1 VPIHDQSYRRYVGT
15 RESVDRAWLVIA
27 RTGIAQ
33 YARRRPM
40 IGLLFFASLQLVV
53 RLVLFYL
60 HDTVGQSLGA
70 ASAVLA
76 PSAETFRAFIEQQNF
91 FVFLIAV
98 YVGSGLIAQ
107 DRRANALQIY
117 LSKPLTRLDYVAGKM
132 AILATFLLVVTWVPA
147 MLLLF
152 GQMILS
158 GSFAFARANL
168 ILFPAIT
175 LFSFLEVFV
184 VCCAV
189 LALSSLTTSTRY
201 VAVMFAGVMFF
212 SEAVYGTLRLITGS
226 TAVSWVSFTGSL
238 AQVGDFIFRQ
248 PLRYQTP
255 VAVSIIV
262 LAALVAVSL
271 SVLER
276 RVRGVEVVA

>member
-1 VPIHDQSYRRYVGT
+1 VPIHDQSYRRYGGE
-15 RESVDRAWLVIA
+15 RQPAQRAWLVIA
-27 RTGIAQ
+27 KSGIQ
-33 YARRRPM
+33 QFLRKRPM
-40 IGLLFFASLQLVV
+40 IGILFGSQIALMV
-53 RLVLFYL
+53 RLVAFYL
-60 HDTVGQSLGA
+60 SESITQAQALLG
-70 ASAVLA
+70 
-76 PSAETFRAFIEQQNF
+76 PSAKTFRDFLEQQNF

-107 DRRANALQIY
+107 DRKANALQIY
-117 LSKPLTRLDYVAGKM
+117 LSKPLTRLDYIAGKM
-132 AILATFLLVVTWVPA
+132 TILGAFLLFVTWLPA
-147 MLLLF
+147 MLLLL
-152 GQMILS
+152 GQILLS
-158 GSFAFARANL
+158 GSLDFARNNA

-175 LFSFLEVFV
+175 LFSFLEVFI

-212 SEAVYGTLRLITGS
+212 SDAIYGTLRMVTGS

-238 AQVGDFIFRQ
+238 AQVGDAIFRQ
-248 PLRYQTP
+248 PLRYTTP
-255 VAVSIIV
+255 VAVSFIV
-262 LAALVAVSL
+262 LLALVAVSI

>member
-1 VPIHDQSYRRYVGT
+1 VPIHDQSYRRYGGA
-15 RESVDRAWLVIA
+15 RQPAQRAWLVIA
-27 RTGIAQ
+27 KSGINQ
-33 YARRRPM
+33 FVRKRPM
-40 IGLLFFASLQLVV
+40 IGILFGSWIQLMV
-53 RLVLFYL
+53 RLAMFYVSESV
-60 HDTVGQSLGA
+60 TQ
-70 ASAVLA
+70 ASALLG
-76 PSAETFRAFIEQQNF
+76 PKPETFREFLEQQNF

-107 DRRANALQIY
+107 DRKANALQIY
-117 LSKPLTRLDYVAGKM
+117 LSKPLTRLDYIAGKM
-132 AILATFLLVVTWVPA
+132 TILATFLLFVTFLPA
-147 MLLLF
+147 MLLLI
-152 GQMILS
+152 GQILLS
-158 GSFAFARANL
+158 GSLDFARTNL

-175 LFSFLEVFV
+175 VFSFLEVFI

-212 SEAVYGTLRLITGS
+212 SEAIYGTLRMVTGS

-238 AQVGDFIFRQ
+238 AQVGDAIFRL
-248 PLRYQTP
+248 PLRYTTP
-255 VAVSIIV
+255 VAVSFIV

>member
-1 VPIHDQSYRRYVGT
+1 VPIHDQSYRRYGGE
-15 RESVDRAWLVIA
+15 RQPAQRAWLVIA
-27 RTGIAQ
+27 KSGIQ
-33 YARRRPM
+33 QFLRKRPM
-40 IGLLFFASLQLVV
+40 IGILFGSQIALMV
-53 RLVLFYL
+53 RLVAFYL
-60 HDTVGQSLGA
+60 SESITQAQALLG
-70 ASAVLA
+70 
-76 PSAETFRAFIEQQNF
+76 PSAKTFRDFLEQQNF

-107 DRRANALQIY
+107 DRKANALQIY
-117 LSKPLTRLDYVAGKM
+117 LSKPLTRLDYIAGKM
-132 AILATFLLVVTWVPA
+132 AILGTFLLFVTWLPA
-147 MLLLF
+147 MLLLL
-152 GQMILS
+152 GQILLS
-158 GSFAFARANL
+158 GSFEFARANL
-168 ILFPAIT
+168 ILFPAVT
-175 LFSFLEVFV
+175 VFSFLEVFI

-212 SEAVYGTLRLITGS
+212 SEAIYGTLRMVTGS

-248 PLRYQTP
+248 PLRYTTP
-255 VAVSIIV
+255 VAVSFIV
-262 LAALVAVSL
+262 LLALVAVSI

>member
-1 VPIHDQSYRRYVGT
+1 MVRLALFYVS
-15 RESVDRAWLVIA
+15 ESVSQTA
-27 RTGIAQ
+27 
-33 YARRRPM
+33 
-40 IGLLFFASLQLVV
+40 GLLGPTAKV
-53 RLVLFYL
+53 
-60 HDTVGQSLGA
+60 
-70 ASAVLA
+70 
-76 PSAETFRAFIEQQNF
+76 FRDFLEQQNF
-91 FVFLIAV
+91 FVFLLAV

-107 DRRANALQIY
+107 DRKANALQIY
-117 LSKPLTRLDYVAGKM
+117 LSKPLTRLDYIAGKM
-132 AILATFLLVVTWVPA
+132 AILATFLLFVTWIPA
-147 MLLLF
+147 MLLLV
-152 GQMILS
+152 GQILLS
-158 GSFAFARANL
+158 GSFEFARTNI

-175 LFSFLEVFV
+175 VFSFVEVFI

-212 SEAVYGTLRLITGS
+212 SDAIFGTLRMVTGS

-238 AQVGDFIFRQ
+238 AQVGDAIFRQ
-248 PLRYQTP
+248 PLRYTTP
-255 VAVSIIV
+255 VAVSFIV

>member
-1 VPIHDQSYRRYVGT
+1 VPIHDQSYRRYGGA
-15 RESVDRAWLVIA
+15 RQPAQRAWLVIA
-27 RTGIAQ
+27 RSGIKGFL
-33 YARRRPM
+33 RRRPM
-40 IGLLFFASLQLVV
+40 IGILFGSWIQLMV
-53 RLVLFYL
+53 RLAMFYVSESVAQTAGL
-60 HDTVGQSLGA
+60 LGPTA
-70 ASAVLA
+70 KV
-76 PSAETFRAFIEQQNF
+76 FRDFLEQQNF
-91 FVFLIAV
+91 FVFLLAV

-107 DRRANALQIY
+107 DRKANALQIY
-117 LSKPLTRLDYVAGKM
+117 LSKPLTRLDYIAGKM
-132 AILATFLLVVTWVPA
+132 AILATFLLFVTWVPA
-147 MLLLF
+147 MLLLV
-152 GQMILS
+152 GQILLS
-158 GSFAFARANL
+158 GSFEFARTNI

-175 LFSFLEVFV
+175 VFSFVEVFI

-212 SEAVYGTLRLITGS
+212 SDAIFGTLRMVTGS

-238 AQVGDFIFRQ
+238 AQVGDAIFRQ
-248 PLRYQTP
+248 PLRYTTP
-255 VAVSIIV
+255 VAVSFIV

>member
-1 VPIHDQSYRRYVGT
+1 VPIHDQSYRRYGGE
-15 RESVDRAWLVIA
+15 RQPAQRAWLVIA
-27 RTGIAQ
+27 KSGIQ
-33 YARRRPM
+33 QFLRKRPM
-40 IGLLFFASLQLVV
+40 IGILFGSQIALMV
-53 RLVLFYL
+53 RLVAFYL
-60 HDTVGQSLGA
+60 SESITQAEALLG
-70 ASAVLA
+70 
-76 PSAETFRAFIEQQNF
+76 PSAKTFRDFLEQQNF

-107 DRRANALQIY
+107 DRKANALQIY
-117 LSKPLTRLDYVAGKM
+117 LSKPLTRLDYIAGKM
-132 AILATFLLVVTWVPA
+132 TILAAFLLFVTWLPA
-147 MLLLF
+147 MLLLL
-152 GQMILS
+152 GQILLS
-158 GSFAFARANL
+158 GSFEFARNNL

-175 LFSFLEVFV
+175 LFSFLEVFI

-212 SEAVYGTLRLITGS
+212 SEAIYGTLRMVTGS

-238 AQVGDFIFRQ
+238 AQVGDAIFRQ
-248 PLRYQTP
+248 PLRYTTP
-255 VAVSIIV
+255 VAVSFIV
-262 LAALVAVSL
+262 LLALVAVSL